1 MVETTAEQAADEAA
15 HPDHPDHQRHL
26 HLRRRGHAPLPR
38 PDDAV
43 LGTRGLD
50 GADVAEREGK
60 GLVNRQPR
68 DTSRSLWTIL
78 RVHILTLFNLAIAA
92 CAVALIVLGRWFD
105 LVFCIAAVANVGIGV
120 VQEFSAKR
128 KLDAIALI
136 HQDAA
141 HVLRG
146 GTERPVRVEE
156 IVLDDAVL
164 LRRGDQVP
172 ADGTVLSS
180 DGLDLDESLLTGEA
194 DPVGKAPGDPVL
206 SGSAVL
212 SGSGLFRVTAVGP
225 DSHASRLA
233 TEARRFS
240 KIPSELRGALDTV
253 AKWLTIAL
261 VPVAAVIV
269 NGQVQAIGGWGH
281 ALDSGTIEPAIVAS
295 AAALTSMIPQG
306 LALMTTIAF
315 AVAALKL
322 ARDEV
327 LIQEQ
332 PAVEI
337 LARVD
342 TVCLDK
348 TGTLTEGRIV
358 FDGVEDLTGPADPSR
373 PGQPSAAQPSPA
385 QPGPA
390 LREAGAGA
398 LAWFG
403 ADPNAN
409 PTALALAERFTGVP
423 AEAASDQVAFS
434 SARRWSAVAFG
445 RPLGHDD
452 GAPRGA
458 LDGAAALRGAW
469 VLGAPE
475 ALLTGAHCE
484 EVRREQIE
492 ARCAETTSH
501 GLRTMLL
508 CRSLEPADAT
518 DATDAR
524 ERWFGGADRLP
535 GALLPVALLTFRE
548 KVRDDAHETLA
559 YFREQGVEL
568 KVISGDHPRTVAAVA
583 REVGMELEGEGFDAR
598 LLPED
603 PAGRR
608 EVLERHSVFGRVSP
622 EQKKG
627 MVAALQESGHVVA
640 MTGDGVND
648 ALALKTA
655 DLGIAMGH
663 GAPATKAVS
672 RMVLLDNRFSRLPSV
687 LAEGRQVIAN
697 IEQLA
702 HLYLTKTAYA
712 VLFGVVFSL
721 LVWQY
726 PLLPRQASTVDFIM
740 IGLPTF
746 FLTLVPNQR
755 RYVPG
760 FLARALRFALP
771 SGLVILL
778 GLLAVNAYA
787 RWFHGGV
794 ASFADPGGEVS
805 VRQMQTASVITLA
818 LMGLWVLNLIS
829 RPLTRWKLLLVVS
842 MYVLLLV
849 VLAVPASREFH
860 QFEVPPVDLGL
871 TAVAIGLVG
880 CVLLEGIHRFHRS
893 RLARGTRPAVSAAP
907 TETTS

>member
-1 MVETTAEQAADEAA
+1 
-15 HPDHPDHQRHL
+15 
-26 HLRRRGHAPLPR
+26 
-38 PDDAV
+38 
-43 LGTRGLD
+43 
-50 GADVAEREGK
+50 
-60 GLVNRQPR
+60 
-68 DTSRSLWTIL
+68 
-78 RVHILTLFNLAIAA
+78 
-92 CAVALIVLGRWFD
+92 
-105 LVFCIAAVANVGIGV
+105 
-120 VQEFSAKR
+120 
-128 KLDAIALI
+128 
-136 HQDAA
+136 
-141 HVLRG
+141 
-146 GTERPVRVEE
+146 
-156 IVLDDAVL
+156 
-164 LRRGDQVP
+164 
-172 ADGTVLSS
+172 
-180 DGLDLDESLLTGEA
+180 
-194 DPVGKAPGDPVL
+194 
-206 SGSAVL
+206 
-212 SGSGLFRVTAVGP
+212 
-225 DSHASRLA
+225 
-233 TEARRFS
+233 
-240 KIPSELRGALDTV
+240 
-253 AKWLTIAL
+253 
-261 VPVAAVIV
+261 
-269 NGQVQAIGGWGH
+269 
-281 ALDSGTIEPAIVAS
+281 
-295 AAALTSMIPQG
+295 
-306 LALMTTIAF
+306 
-315 AVAALKL
+315 
-322 ARDEV
+322 
-327 LIQEQ
+327 
-332 PAVEI
+332 
-337 LARVD
+337 VD

-358 FDGVEDLTGPADPSR
+358 FDGIEDLTVPADPSV
-373 PGQPSAAQPSPA
+373 PAQPIPG

-445 RPLGHDD
+445 HPLGLDD
-452 GAPRGA
+452 GAP

-475 ALLTGAHCE
+475 ALLPGTRCAEG
-484 EVRREQIE
+484 RRERIE
-492 ARCAETTSH
+492 ARCAETTSQ

-508 CRSLEPADAT
+508 CRSLEPADDTVTT

-535 GALLPVALLTFRE
+535 GALVPVALLTFRE

-583 REVGMELEGEGFDAR
+583 REVGMELEGDGYDAR

-771 SGLVILL
+771 SGLVILF

-880 CVLLEGIHRFHRS
+880 CALLEGIHRFHRS
-893 RLARGTRPAVSAAP
+893 RLARSARQAVSAAP